1 MYSKDFI
8 NLTLSQFVTE
18 IYKGSVHI
26 LRNYF
31 FPDFWPLPLPF
42 VIKHH
47 QVLSLLSLCQHRVN
61 TSPALPLSA
70 SCLNQYMIS
79 RTRMLLFGIIFVL
92 YCCFIQ
98 WVWLESRLMRNL
110 FTFPDLTFSFQFSY
124 RLFIF
129 CCIIFNSFLQFLS
142 SFKLQLL
149 FHIKIFLL
157 VCIK

>member
-1 MYSKDFI
+1 MLLRFTKGASIYYVITFSQIFDPSSPLC
-8 NLTLSQFVTE
+8 NQASSLSIT
-18 IYKGSVHI
+18 
-26 LRNYF
+26 
-31 FPDFWPLPLPF
+31 PP
-42 VIKHH
+42 VIM
-47 QVLSLLSLCQHRVN
+47 STSRAN
-61 TSPALPLSA
+61 THPALPLSA

-129 CCIIFNSFLQFLS
+129 SCIIFNSFLQFLS

-149 FHIKIFLL
+149 FHVKIFLL